1 MHRGCLTRYTKDCT
15 HPLKCF
21 SMNTHSRL
29 TSAFASDSH
38 AAPRSMGLLVL
49 LSILCVQCVQIDGG
63 ATEFNW
69 SLRTIAG
76 NVVNDCT
83 LSNVAKI
90 RLCWRGESQG
100 GGECLAAQSREFTC
114 NEFTGVTLFE
124 IAEGRTEFFVQPICD
139 DGLPAAANTFQS
151 PDSIVRTVREGE
163 IVTLNSLLIVVS
175 EPGESCQTNCT
186 CVRE

>member
-1 MHRGCLTRYTKDCT
+1 M
-15 HPLKCF
+15 
-21 SMNTHSRL
+21 
-29 TSAFASDSH
+29 
-38 AAPRSMGLLVL
+38 
-49 LSILCVQCVQIDGG
+49 QCVQIDGG

-76 NVVNDCT
+76 NVVSDCA

-90 RLCWRGESQG
+90 RLCWLDEGQS
-100 GGECLAAQSREFTC
+100 GGECLADQSREFNC

-124 IAEGRTEFFVQPICD
+124 IKEGRTEFFVQPICD

-151 PDSIVRTVREGE
+151 PAAIVRTVREGE
-163 IVTLNSLLIVVS
+163 IVTLNALLIVVS
-175 EPGESCQTNCT
+175 EPDEPDKPCQTNCT